1 MINTWS
7 RGSIYSQFSIS
18 SCFSCTI
25 YLKHRRLY
33 LRFKQLYLMFKLNY
47 DFIVPYFIDLHVQC
61 IIIKV
66 VPFLHWSGKQ
76 DCDWIGY
83 TVEINVI
90 VINEIHVILLQICL
104 KFYTCICIYCTHCWL
119 NTLIYAINYWYAY
132 FPKFL
137 V

>member
-1 MINTWS
+1 
-7 RGSIYSQFSIS
+7 
-18 SCFSCTI
+18 
-25 YLKHRRLY
+25 
-33 LRFKQLYLMFKLNY
+33 MFKLNY

-90 VINEIHVILLQICL
+90 VINEIHVIFIANLSEVLHMYLYILYTLLTEYFNLCNKL
-104 KFYTCICIYCTHCWL
+104 LVCI
-119 NTLIYAINYWYAY
+119 
-132 FPKFL
+132 FPQVSSIIFW
-137 V
+137 